1 MDWEQYYIQ
10 GLELLY
16 LGTGTYLDVKDRELP
31 VSFLLFF
38 IAAAVFCNVFWSYQS
53 FTEMFTGSIV
63 GGVFLLIGWLSREA
77 IGYGDGLALVTLG
90 IFEGGSRMIPI
101 IFWAFFLSSIYGS
114 KKLLGLKKQKTD
126 TMPFFPFLFMA
137 FVGVEIL

>member
-38 IAAAVFCNVFWSYQS
+38 IAAAIFCNVFWSYQS
-53 FTEMFTGSIV
+53 FTEMFAGSIV
-63 GGVFLLIGWLSREA
+63 GGVFLVIGWLSREA
-77 IGYGDGLALVTLG
+77 IGYGDGKG
-90 IFEGGSRMIPI
+90 KRI
-101 IFWAFFLSSIYGS
+101 
-114 KKLLGLKKQKTD
+114 
-126 TMPFFPFLFMA
+126 
-137 FVGVEIL
+137 